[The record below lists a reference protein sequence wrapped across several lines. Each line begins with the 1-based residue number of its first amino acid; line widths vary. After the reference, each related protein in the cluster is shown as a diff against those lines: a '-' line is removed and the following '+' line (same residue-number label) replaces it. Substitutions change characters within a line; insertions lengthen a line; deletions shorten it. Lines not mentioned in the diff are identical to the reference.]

1 MIWKIILRLALVL
14 VAAIS
19 ADATSAADRVKMS
32 LAADND
38 VVYLPFFVAIDKGYY
53 QQLGLDVEIVHLGG
67 GIATPALL
75 SGRLDFSTS
84 TASATSAILS
94 GAALKIAMTLSE
106 SVPWKLW
113 SARPEIKTL
122 QDLKGKAVGVQTR
135 GDLFELSM
143 RAVLMKAGLPE
154 DFVAYVPLGFGN
166 TQRLGVIRSGSL
178 PAVLLTNF
186 EEKIAQERGLL
197 GRARMLVDI
206 SREIPIPNN
215 GLATSD
221 KLLQAQPSL
230 AERVARGTL
239 MGMRYIKAH
248 REGAVQIFSKR
259 VPDVSLN
266 VLRASVDEIATVMLD
281 DGAASPSTQKA
292 EIALRSSII
301 GKSLPHVPPPS
312 KVFDYRL
319 VREAAEH
326 LRTTKWM
333 PTE

>member
-1 MIWKIILRLALVL
+1 MIGLAQLAFL
-14 VAAIS
+14 ATVAIAP
-19 ADATSAADRVKMS
+19 ALAADKVKMS
-32 LAADND
+32 LAATDD

-53 QQLGLDVEIVHLGG
+53 RELDLDVEVVNLGG

-94 GAALKIAMTLSE
+94 GAKLKVVMTLSE

-122 QDLKGKAVGVQTR
+122 HDLKGKAVGVQTR

-143 RAVLMKAGLPE
+143 RALLMREGLPE

-166 TQRLGVIRSGSL
+166 TQRLGVIQSGSL

-186 EEKIAQERGLL
+186 EEKIARERGAL
-197 GRARMLVDI
+197 GRGRMLVDI
-206 SREIPIPNN
+206 SKEIPIPNN

-221 KLLQAQPSL
+221 KLLQENPSVV
-230 AERVARGTL
+230 ERVARATL
-239 MGMRYIKAH
+239 MGMRYIRTH
-248 REGAVQIFSKR
+248 REGALRIFAKR
-259 VPDVSLN
+259 VPDVSLR
-266 VLRASVDEIATVMLD
+266 VLRESIDETAAVVLES
-281 DGAASPSTQKA
+281 GAASLPTQKA
-292 EIALRSSII
+292 EIALRTAMMSHPQQV
-301 GKSLPHVPPPS
+301 LPPNR
-312 KVFDYRL
+312 VFDYSVVMR
-319 VREAAEH
+319 AAEH
-326 LRTTKWM
+326 LRATSWM

>member
-1 MIWKIILRLALVL
+1 
-14 VAAIS
+14 
-19 ADATSAADRVKMS
+19 VKMS

-53 QQLGLDVEIVHLGG
+53 QKLGLDVEIVHLGG

-122 QDLKGKAVGVQTR
+122 QDLKGQAVGVQTR

-166 TQRLGVIRSGSL
+166 TQRLGVIQTGSL

-186 EEKIAQERGLL
+186 EEKMARERGLL

-230 AERVARGTL
+230 AERMARGTL
-239 MGMRYIKAH
+239 MGMRYIKAQ
-248 REGAVQIFSKR
+248 RDGAVRIFSKR
-259 VPDVSLN
+259 VADVSLN
-266 VLRASVDEIATVMLD
+266 VLRASIDEIATVMLE
-281 DGAASPSTQKA
+281 DGSASPSTQEA
-292 EIALRSSII
+292 EIALRASMI
-301 GKSLPHVPPPS
+301 GKSLQQVPPRG
-312 KVFDYRL
+312 KVFNYRL
-319 VREAAEH
+319 VQEAAEH
-326 LRTTKWM
+326 LRTAKWL

>member
-1 MIWKIILRLALVL
+1 MIRTIFLKLALL
-14 VAAIS
+14 LAAALS
-19 ADATSAADRVKMS
+19 ADQASAADKVKLS
-32 LAADND
+32 LAAND
-38 VVYLPFFVAIDKGYY
+38 DVAYLPFFVAIDKGYY

-84 TASATSAILS
+84 TASATNAILS
-94 GAALKIAMTLSE
+94 GAALKIAMSLTE

-113 SARPEIKTL
+113 SARPEIKSL
-122 QDLKGKAVGVQTR
+122 HDLKGKAVGVQTR

-143 RAVLMKAGLPE
+143 RAVLIKAGLPE
-154 DFVAYVPLGFGN
+154 DFVAYVPLGVGN
-166 TQRLGVIRSGSL
+166 AQRLGIIQSGSL

-186 EEKIAQERGLL
+186 EENIARERGLL

-221 KLLQAQPSL
+221 KLLQTQPSL
-230 AERVARGTL
+230 AERAARGTL
-239 MGMRYIKAH
+239 MGVWYVKAQ
-248 REGAVQIFSKR
+248 REGAVRIFSNR

-266 VLRASVDEIATVMLD
+266 ILRQSIDELATVMLD
-281 DGAASPSTQKA
+281 EGMAKQSTQEA
-292 EIALRSSII
+292 EIALRSAMFSP
-301 GKSLPHVPPPS
+301 SLLTAPAS
-312 KVFDYRL
+312 KVFDYRA
-319 VREAAEH
+319 VMQAAAH
-326 LRTTKWM
+326 LRATNWK